1 VAQLST
7 LAVMRTPFI
16 IVVISLL
23 LTGCV
28 PKPSNERY
36 VVSRPELD
44 AKTRDAILQHRVI
57 LGMFPDEAAAAAGQF
72 AYAVKVDKARWGDSY
87 DTWQVIY
94 AQRAHPDDSEIELN
108 FWTSTQFDTTNVV
121 GFKVVF
127 EHGRA
132 VSITRIHNKEE
143 DARLSQ
149 AAATRIAQEAAV
161 KHGYRLKDYRK
172 ATANYALMRD
182 GAWMAFFEC
191 KAPTP
196 DKNFTVWIDDR
207 TGEARVESRE

>member
-1 VAQLST
+1 M
-7 LAVMRTPFI
+7 LAVMRTLIP
-16 IVVISLL
+16 IVVISLVVA
-23 LTGCV
+23 GCI
-28 PKPSNERY
+28 KPDNERY
-36 VVSRPELD
+36 VTGRPD
-44 AKTRDAILQHRVI
+44 IDQKTREAILQHRVI

-72 AYAVKVDKARWGDSY
+72 AYAVKVDKAWWGENY
-87 DTWQVIY
+87 DTLQVIY
-94 AQRAHPDDSEIELN
+94 AQRGHPDNSEIELN

-132 VSITRIHNKEE
+132 VSISRTHNKEE

-149 AAATRIAQEAAV
+149 AEATRIVQEAAV
-161 KHGYRLKDYRK
+161 KHGYRLEAYRK

-191 KAPTP
+191 KAPIP
-196 DKNFTVWIDDR
+196 DKDFTVWIDDR
-207 TGEARVESRE
+207 TGEARVESREQRQ

>member
-1 VAQLST
+1 MRVTSILT
-7 LAVMRTPFI
+7 VM
-16 IVVISLL
+16 LL
-23 LTGCV
+23 LILSGCAG
-28 PKPSNERY
+28 KPYNERY
-36 VVSRPELD
+36 VTGRPD
-44 AKTRDAILQHRVI
+44 IDPKTREAILQHRVI

-72 AYAVKVDKARWGDSY
+72 AYAVKVDKARWGENY
-87 DTWQVIY
+87 DTLQVIY
-94 AQRAHPDDSEIELN
+94 SERVHPDNSEIELN

-132 VSITRIHNKEE
+132 VSITRTHNKEE

-149 AAATRIAQEAAV
+149 AEATRIAQEAAV

-196 DKNFTVWIDDR
+196 DKSFTVWIDDQS
-207 TGEARVESRE
+207 GEVRVEPWK

>member
-1 VAQLST
+1 MKSGLRKLWWFGGAICSLAFLYVLAYIILS
-7 LAVMRTPFI
+7 
-16 IVVISLL
+16 
-23 LTGCV
+23 LTG
-28 PKPSNERY
+28 RY
-36 VVSRPELD
+36 GPIAD
-44 AKTRDAILQHRVI
+44 ASL
-57 LGMFPDEAAAAAGQF
+57 
-72 AYAVKVDKARWGDSY
+72 
-87 DTWQVIY
+87 IY

-172 ATANYALMRD
+172 ATANYALLRD

>member
-1 VAQLST
+1 
-7 LAVMRTPFI
+7 MRTPFI

-28 PKPSNERY
+28 TKPSNERY
-36 VVSRPELD
+36 VASRTDLD

-72 AYAVKVDKARWGDSY
+72 AYAVKVDKARWGDNY

-108 FWTSTQFDTTNVV
+108 FWTRTQFDTPEPV

-132 VSITRIHNKEE
+132 VSITRTPKKEE
-143 DARLSQ
+143 STRLGQ
-149 AAATRIAQEAAV
+149 AEATRIAQAAAV
-161 KHGYRLKDYRK
+161 KNGYRLADYRK
-172 ATANYALMRD
+172 VTAYYALMRD

-207 TGEARVESRE
+207 TGEVRVEPRE